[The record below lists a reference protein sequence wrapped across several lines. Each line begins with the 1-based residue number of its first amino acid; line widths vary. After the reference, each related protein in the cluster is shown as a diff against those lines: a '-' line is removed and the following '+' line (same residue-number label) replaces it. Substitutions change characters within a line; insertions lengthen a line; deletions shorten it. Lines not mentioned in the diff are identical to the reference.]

1 MRIFLFMVFFSVGA
15 AAVSL
20 AILCDDLN
28 EYYRNRQIL
37 KSQQKSL
44 VKMEQLDKD
53 YDAVLRHLDEDPNL
67 VRRLGPATLGIEP
80 NDANTIYPDVS
91 PEQLDAARQ
100 VASADDRHEQEP
112 NLPHRLTRI
121 SDPRRR
127 TVLFLSGAFLIL
139 ISFIWFSRPPCS

>member
-1 MRIFLFMVFFSVGA
+1 MRIFLFTVFFGIGA

-28 EYYRNRQIL
+28 EYYRNRL
-37 KSQQKSL
+37 VLRSQQKSL

-53 YDAVLRHLDEDPNL
+53 YDAVLRHLEEDPNL

-80 NDANTIYPDVS
+80 NDANTIYPGAS

-100 VASADDRHEQEP
+100 VASADDRNEQ
-112 NLPHRLTRI
+112 
-121 SDPRRR
+121 
-127 TVLFLSGAFLIL
+127 
-139 ISFIWFSRPPCS
+139 

>member
-1 MRIFLFMVFFSVGA
+1 MVFFSVGA

-28 EYYRNRQIL
+28 EYYRNRQVL

-53 YDAVLRHLDEDPNL
+53 YDAVLRHLEEDPNL
-67 VRRLGPATLGIEP
+67 VSRLGPATLGIEP
-80 NDANTIYPDVS
+80 NDANTVYPGVS

-100 VASADDRHEQEP
+100 VASADNRNEQEP
-112 NLPHRLTRI
+112 NLPARLVRI
-121 SDPRRR
+121 SEPRRR
-127 TVLFLSGAFLIL
+127 TILFISGAFLIL
-139 ISFIWFSRPPCS
+139 ISFIWFSCPAVVEQKTQ